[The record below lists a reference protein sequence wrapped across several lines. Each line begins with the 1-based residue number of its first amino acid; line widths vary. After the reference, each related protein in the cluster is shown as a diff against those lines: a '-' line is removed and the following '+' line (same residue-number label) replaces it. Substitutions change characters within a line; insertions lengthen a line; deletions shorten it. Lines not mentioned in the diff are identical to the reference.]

1 MGSTTDLCCRLS
13 CLLTFCHCP
22 ISSASDLPCP
32 PMCCTTTLARAYK
45 TSGLSFLFNLV
56 DHILAEWQHAL
67 YVTHKVTCVRLPV
80 CQLKGPWHWRYQQ
93 PPLLPHPV
101 QADLH
106 HHHDALQEPT

>member
-1 MGSTTDLCCRLS
+1 M
-13 CLLTFCHCP
+13 
-22 ISSASDLPCP
+22 A
-32 PMCCTTTLARAYK
+32 
-45 TSGLSFLFNLV
+45 
-56 DHILAEWQHAL
+56 
-67 YVTHKVTCVRLPV
+67 TCFVCYTWSYSVRLPV